1 MCWKKK
7 RKEKLEKIKQN
18 VEDLLDADD
27 GHVLRQTTLVAGLAQ
42 VVVDFART
50 EDQLEKDTKTN
61 ETSTIQSTRTAKHLK
76 EKKQKKIRDL
86 LDGAGVLGG
95 GTLLADDAL
104 ELRSLDHVVETRLGL
119 RVAQQTE
126 TNTNKE
132 TNEKFL
138 TSNSKSFFF
147 RFGFHHVGPSR
158 AQLKPKCV

>member
-76 EKKQKKIRDL
+76 EKK
-86 LDGAGVLGG
+86 
-95 GTLLADDAL
+95 T
-104 ELRSLDHVVETRLGL
+104 
-119 RVAQQTE
+119 
-126 TNTNKE
+126 KE
-132 TNEKFL
+132 DP
-138 TSNSKSFFF
+138 
-147 RFGFHHVGPSR
+147 RPS
-158 AQLKPKCV
+158 